1 MDNKINEIKL
11 ASKYVNRL
19 YTTYINNN
27 IVLYSNLLITYLV
40 TSCVKEKFMAVSHS
54 HHLVHHSR
62 SPIHS
67 NNQKNNNNV

>member
-1 MDNKINEIKL
+1 MLFIIM
-11 ASKYVNRL
+11 
-19 YTTYINNN
+19 
-27 IVLYSNLLITYLV
+27 YSNVELCHFVLLIIILFLLITYLV